1 MKQFHDQTGKLVF
14 IPSPPPRR
22 IISLVPSLT
31 ELLYDLQLETE
42 VVGITK
48 FCVHPQH
55 WYKTKQ
61 RIGGTTNADIA
72 LIESLQPDLVIASK
86 EENVKE
92 QVEAIAAFCPVYCS
106 DISNLQEAYEAIA
119 QIGLLTDRSAKA
131 EEIIEQLKHN
141 FAQLHTV
148 SHKLRCAYLIWNNP
162 YMSAGGDTFIH
173 AMLTAARFENV
184 FEQQLRYPETTVQQ
198 IMDLDVDVV
207 FFSSEPFPFKQQ
219 HIDAFATA
227 WQQQLSLKKIP
238 MLKVVDGEMFSWYG
252 SRMLYATEYFKK
264 LRESLFLSDEL
275 TV

>member
-22 IISLVPSLT
+22 IVSLVPSLT

-48 FCVHPQH
+48 FCVHPPH
-55 WYKTKQ
+55 WYKSKQ
-61 RIGGTTNADIA
+61 RIGGTKNADIA
-72 LIESLQPDLVIASK
+72 LIQSLQPDLVIASK

-92 QVEAIAAFCPVYCS
+92 QVEAIEAFCPVYCS
-106 DISNLQEAYEAIA
+106 DISNLKEACEAIT

-131 EEIIEQLKHN
+131 QEIIKQLKHN
-141 FAQLHTV
+141 FAQLHNV
-148 SHKLRCAYLIWNNP
+148 SNKLRCAYLIWNNP

-173 AMLTAARFENV
+173 AMLTAAGFENV
-184 FEQQLRYPETTVQQ
+184 FAQQLRYPETTVQQ
-198 IMDLDVDVV
+198 ILDLDVDVI

-219 HIDAFATA
+219 HLNEFKTA
-227 WQQQLSLKKIP
+227 WQYQLQEKKLP
-238 MLKVVDGEMFSWYG
+238 MLKIVDGEMFSWYG
-252 SRMLYATEYFKK
+252 SRLLYATEYFKK

-275 TV
+275 TD